1 MFVLT
6 VLTPD
11 YPAFAYLFAIPDA
24 YMKLLYYNLPNR

>member
-11 YPAFAYLFAIPDA
+11 YPAFAYLFAISA
-24 YMKLLYYNLPNR
+24 FQGRCIYEATVL